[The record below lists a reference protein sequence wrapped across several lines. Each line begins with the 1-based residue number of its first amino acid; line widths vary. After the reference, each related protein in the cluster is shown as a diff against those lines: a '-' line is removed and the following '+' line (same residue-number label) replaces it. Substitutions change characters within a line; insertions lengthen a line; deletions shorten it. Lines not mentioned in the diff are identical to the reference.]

1 VVVVH
6 NGRLAEIGT
15 HEALMASE
23 DGIYRRLATLQSLD
37 ALSAN

>member
-6 NGRLAEIGT
+6 NGKLAEIGT
-15 HEALMASE
+15 HEELMAHE
-23 DGIYRRLATLQSLD
+23 TGIYRRLATPQSLD